1 MKKTYFFAIFLLL
14 FAACSGNKEKKIPD
28 NKVESSTNAT
38 AEDEEI
44 KKWLVGKEW
53 KADKGDAPM
62 SVLRIY
68 SMDSCSFAA
77 PRRYSWDFK
86 NGRFMMLAEWPF
98 TRVSDTSFTLL
109 VEATQKTF
117 TYNFSKN
124 L

>member
-1 MKKTYFFAIFLLL
+1 MKKTNILALFILFL
-14 FAACSGNKEKKIPD
+14 AACSGNKEKSTPD
-28 NKVESSTNAT
+28 KEIVKESRANT
-38 AEDEEI
+38 EDAAI

-53 KADKGDAPM
+53 KADNDNAPM

-77 PRRYSWDFK
+77 PRRYEWDFK
-86 NGRFMMLAEWPF
+86 NGRFMMIAEWPL

-109 VEATQKTF
+109 VEPTQKTY
-117 TYNFSKN
+117 TYNFIKN